1 MVNSTP
7 LDTKEVP
14 NSITPTVQFSP
25 QKYRGHTITILGVLN
40 GDGGLST
47 RQISDK
53 TGIPVKVVYVY
64 CSRGVEQG
72 IIYKQESWGFAITP
86 LGIKVLSIA
95 PSSYSQNTKVTQN
108 QHKHNTITIEE
119 SRTLNL
125 TSFSKRDDLT
135 EFDKQVVVM
144 LSDHYCRTDI
154 KYRLFGDYH
163 EVFETFKIP
172 ESELQQTLRHLK
184 EEGCIY
190 VLKTPMGWKIG
201 LMKGFIARLKEA

>member
-1 MVNSTP
+1 VNSTH
-7 LDTKEVP
+7 L
-14 NSITPTVQFSP
+14 NSKGDNTQTVQFSP
-25 QKYRGHTITILGVLN
+25 QKYRGHTLTILGVLTEL
-40 GDGGLST
+40 GGLST

-72 IIYKQESWGFAITP
+72 IIYRQESWGFAATS
-86 LGIKVLSIA
+86 LGLKILSIA
-95 PSSYSQNTKVTQN
+95 PSSYSHNTKVTQK
-108 QHKHNTITIEE
+108 QHKPNTITTEE
-119 SRTLNL
+119 SRTVNL
-125 TSFSKRDDLT
+125 TSFSKREDLT
-135 EFDKQVVVM
+135 EYDKQVVEM
-144 LSDHYCRTDI
+144 LSDHYCRTDV
-154 KYRLFGDYH
+154 KYRLFGDHH
-163 EVFETFKIP
+163 EVGETFKIP